1 MMRLRIIEAGDG
13 ACVFAAVVEAG
24 GEVMQRLT
32 VPERLLVV
40 ALVPALALLARET
53 FGPLGQTASL
63 WSIFSIAI
71 ALLSIGLA
79 LFVARSLTLP
89 IREATVA
96 LDPLIAAGTGP
107 PADQLQ
113 PRGEIARLGA
123 AIGELV
129 TAAAGR
135 Q

>member
-1 MMRLRIIEAGDG
+1 MMRLRIIDAGDG
-13 ACVFAAVVEAG
+13 ACVFAAVVGAG

-53 FGPLGQTASL
+53 LGPSGQTASF
-63 WSIFSIAI
+63 WSVFSIGI

-89 IREATVA
+89 IR
-96 LDPLIAAGTGP
+96 
-107 PADQLQ
+107 
-113 PRGEIARLGA
+113 
-123 AIGELV
+123 
-129 TAAAGR
+129 
-135 Q
+135 